1 MSIDNYRHYI
11 GLGGVPKHDKTIAYL
26 WEQRLHRLMLTVALL
41 TLPAFYLEITEQSS
55 WFRHLGQALDLI
67 ILLAFICELIWMLYL
82 VEQKWL
88 YLLHNWLN
96 LLIILGAA
104 ISLTGV
110 DGEWLPLARL
120 FRLAYASLIIARIL
134 SGMRNLF
141 TPGAMPYLL
150 GWSTILFM
158 LSGAGFYWLEPT
170 VHTYSQGLWLAFTTG
185 ATVGYGDLVPTTN
198 GARIF
203 AVINVLFGLAI
214 LSITTAS
221 IAAMFIGADEKKLRE
236 ALHHDIR
243 SLHLEIQQLRQEL
256 AQIKP
261 NLTDAPV
268 QTHTPPAPPPR

>member
-11 GLGGVPKHDKTIAYL
+11 GIGGVPKHDKAIAYL
-26 WEQRLHRLMLTVALL
+26 WEQRLHRLMLIVALL
-41 TLPAFYLEITEQSS
+41 TLPAFYLEITQQSG

-67 ILLAFICELIWMLYL
+67 ILMAFISELIWMLYL
-82 VEQKWL
+82 VEQKSL

-120 FRLAYASLIIARIL
+120 FRLAYVSLMMARIL
-134 SGMRNLF
+134 GAMRNLF

-150 GWSTILFM
+150 GWAMILFM

-170 VHTYSQGLWLAFTTG
+170 VHTYTQGLWLAFTTG
-185 ATVGYGDLVPTTN
+185 ATVGYGDIVPTTN
-198 GARIF
+198 VSRVF
-203 AVINVLFGLAI
+203 AVINVLFGLSI

-236 ALHHDIR
+236 ELHHDIR
-243 SLHLEIQQLRQEL
+243 ALHAEVRQLRVEL
-256 AQIKP
+256 TQC
-261 NLTDAPV
+261 NLTPTDAPV